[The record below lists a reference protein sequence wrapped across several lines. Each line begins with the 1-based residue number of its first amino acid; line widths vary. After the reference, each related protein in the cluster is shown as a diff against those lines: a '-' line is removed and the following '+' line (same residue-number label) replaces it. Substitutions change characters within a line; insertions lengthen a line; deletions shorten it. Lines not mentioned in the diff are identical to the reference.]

1 MVNKKARLQFCLS
14 MLELNSL
21 NNNPIFKS
29 MFNYVHIDEKRF
41 YMSKEL
47 EKYHLLPQEQE
58 PLRTCKSKRF
68 ITKVMVLAAVAR
80 PRFDSSRNQEFD
92 GKIGIFPFTFK
103 EPTNAPVRIM

>member
-1 MVNKKARLQFCLS
+1 
-14 MLELNSL
+14 
-21 NNNPIFKS
+21 

-47 EKYHLLPQEQE
+47 EKSLLLPQEQE

-80 PRFDSSRNQEFD
+80 PNLIHLEIKNLMEKLEFFRSHSRSLQ
-92 GKIGIFPFTFK
+92 THQ
-103 EPTNAPVRIM
+103 